1 MFTIFIL
8 PKYIHTHTSSC
19 RSESKAE
26 KLWIPSHSSYI
37 RNKHWLDQN
46 FPQYTRWHS
55 ALFVASD
62 DNILSSQYLLQ
73 MLELHEK
80 IEKIQSH
87 NQTWKDFCYRVPIAD
102 IFLKRKKRESED
114 YEPIVPLEG
123 VFNTSILVNQA
134 VKQVHIVYYTYV

>member
-1 MFTIFIL
+1 MYAH
-8 PKYIHTHTSSC
+8 KHHSY
-19 RSESKAE
+19 RSESRAE
-26 KLWIPSHSSYI
+26 KLWIPPHSSYI
-37 RNKHWLDQN
+37 TNKHWLDQN

-87 NQTWKDFCYRVPIAD
+87 NKTWKDFCYRVPIGN
-102 IFLKRKKRESED
+102 IFLTRKKRESED
-114 YEPIVPLEG
+114 YEPIIEPLEG

-134 VKQVHIVYYTYV
+134 VKQVCM

>member
-1 MFTIFIL
+1 ML
-8 PKYIHTHTSSC
+8 LLYPKYIVTHISSY

-87 NQTWKDFCYRVPIAD
+87 NKTWKDFCYRIPIAD
-102 IFLKRKKRESED
+102 IFLKKRKKRESDD
-114 YEPIVPLEG
+114 YDYDEPIEPLEG

-134 VKQVHIVYYTYV
+134 VKQVCM